1 MLRMNENNGEQ
12 KGLWTFSGWTKDPT
26 IQTNYGDDVITKTIT
41 YKGTWTFEA
50 KPVTNYKVAYVSAKN
65 ATVPTF
71 SCIHY
76 SLYEHL
82 FCNFTFC
89 FIKDYIPF

>member
-1 MLRMNENNGEQ
+1 MRMNENNGEQ

-50 KPVTNYKVAYVSAKN
+50 KPVTNYKVAYADPTQQQSEAK
-65 ATVPTF
+65 AIIDKKEIHF
-71 SCIHY
+71 SVASGKMDGTTIIH
-76 SLYEHL
+76 
-82 FCNFTFC
+82 
-89 FIKDYIPF
+89 